1 MNHGIGYQ
9 FKIINDRIKA
19 RADADL
25 KTHDLT
31 LTQTRVLG
39 FLAESGG
46 QATQKEIEADL
57 QVSHPTV
64 VGIISRHRTAKFLRS
79 LLDNGQAEAGSARFP
94 GPRFIHPIEPLE
106 NTFQLIFRDPNTV
119 ILHDQHCRTALRI
132 GDQPHLS
139 VLLRILDTILSQI
152 QHQLENVILPG
163 KHIAVFL

>member
-46 QATQKEIEADL
+46 QATQKEIEHVRNL
-57 QVSHPTV
+57 FSK
-64 VGIISRHRTAKFLRS
+64 SS
-79 LLDNGQAEAGSARFP
+79 L
-94 GPRFIHPIEPLE
+94 
-106 NTFQLIFRDPNTV
+106 
-119 ILHDQHCRTALRI
+119 
-132 GDQPHLS
+132 
-139 VLLRILDTILSQI
+139 
-152 QHQLENVILPG
+152 
-163 KHIAVFL
+163 